1 MQDEKTPNY
10 SEGSKINWNS
20 DKDITKKIIKKIQR
34 NKKSAVTRV
43 VEK

>member
-20 DKDITKKIIKKIQR
+20 DKDITKKIINKIQK
-34 NKKSAVTRV
+34 NKKSTVTRV
-43 VEK
+43 LEK